1 MISKTDV
8 FKSYKLREKKNDK
21 SKKENNLI
29 RNQFVR
35 MSNVFAIFFF
45 MHFYSNFTNC
55 NIITREDKVDVV
67 LNPRLEMP
75 FLRLLLMMDVS
86 NPPLSSYTSIDTVA
100 ALAFVAMIL
109 LFALVLLVVVFLL
122 LVAFLELLPL
132 LPFFDENGAFWNTI
146 AKPPGDG
153 CSSAPCTAR
162 QRRNIVRPMINLKI
176 STSIKPA
183 TPRVRW
189 LVVRYRYFYIIVLV
203 LLKPK
208 RL

>member
-1 MISKTDV
+1 MCLL
-8 FKSYKLREKKNDK
+8 FL
-21 SKKENNLI
+21 
-29 RNQFVR
+29 
-35 MSNVFAIFFF
+35 FF

-67 LNPRLEMP
+67 LNPRFEMP

-86 NPPLSSYTSIDTVA
+86 KPPLSSYTSIDTVA
-100 ALAFVAMIL
+100 ALALALVAMIL
-109 LFALVLLVVVFLL
+109 LFALVLLVVVVFLL

-132 LPFFDENGAFWNTI
+132 LPFFDENGAFWKTI

-189 LVVRYRYFYIIVLV
+189 LVVRYRYFFI
-203 LLKPK
+203 
-208 RL
+208 

>member
-1 MISKTDV
+1 MCLLFS
-8 FKSYKLREKKNDK
+8 
-21 SKKENNLI
+21 
-29 RNQFVR
+29 
-35 MSNVFAIFFF
+35 FF

-55 NIITREDKVDVV
+55 NIITKEDKVDVV
-67 LNPRLEMP
+67 LNPRLAMP

-100 ALAFVAMIL
+100 ALALVAMI
-109 LFALVLLVVVFLL
+109 LFALVLLVVVVVVFLL

-132 LPFFDENGAFWNTI
+132 LPFFDENGAFWKTI

-189 LVVRYRYFYIIVLV
+189 LGVQ
-203 LLKPK
+203 
-208 RL
+208 